1 MGTAIQYINISGR
14 RGGVGI
20 CLANS
25 ELKVNNNNNNNKN
38 TATKQQQHLRTNF
51 PHSQTVF

>member
-1 MGTAIQYINISGR
+1 MGTAIQYINISER

-25 ELKVNNNNNNNKN
+25 ELNVNNNNNN
-38 TATKQQQHLRTNF
+38 TATKQQQHLRTSF
-51 PHSQTVF
+51 AHSQTVF

>member
-1 MGTAIQYINISGR
+1 MGTAIQYINISER

-20 CLANS
+20 CLANR
-25 ELKVNNNNNNNKN
+25 ELNVNNNNNNKN

>member
-1 MGTAIQYINISGR
+1 MGTAIQYINISER

-25 ELKVNNNNNNNKN
+25 ELKVNNNNNKN

-51 PHSQTVF
+51 LHSQTVF

>member
-1 MGTAIQYINISGR
+1 MGTAIQYINISER

-25 ELKVNNNNNNNKN
+25 ELNVNNNNNNNK
-38 TATKQQQHLRTNF
+38 TTTKTQQQNNNNT
-51 PHSQTVF
+51 

>member
-1 MGTAIQYINISGR
+1 MGTAIQYINISER

-20 CLANS
+20 CLANR
-25 ELKVNNNNNNNKN
+25 ELNVNNNNNN